1 MLALGL
7 DQCLYHTDVGTE
19 ARRASDLLRL
29 SGSHSNSG
37 ADSRSVSLAFLPKMT
52 LPQGS
57 CRQNI
62 PGHVGGGAQCLRSGV
77 QADPRPYKEDLLAGA
92 APAPGGVQADSGYLL
107 RGSF

>member
-1 MLALGL
+1 
-7 DQCLYHTDVGTE
+7 
-19 ARRASDLLRL
+19 
-29 SGSHSNSG
+29 
-37 ADSRSVSLAFLPKMT
+37 MT

-107 RGSF
+107 RGPFWHGAWQINEWIEEWTNDVIKVVEGPKLA